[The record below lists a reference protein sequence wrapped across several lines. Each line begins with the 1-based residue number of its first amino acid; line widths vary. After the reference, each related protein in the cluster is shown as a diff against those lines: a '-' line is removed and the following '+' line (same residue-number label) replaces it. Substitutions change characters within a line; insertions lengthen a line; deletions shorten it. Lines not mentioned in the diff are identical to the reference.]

1 MSKISYRRGAL
12 AMAVA
17 LMSANVQAANAPQ
30 PASSHTAQANKAFG
44 TALPLADQQDFQ
56 DAQRGLIATLPDRL
70 VKADAGGVAWDGA
83 RFDFI
88 KGDAPD
94 SVNPSLWR
102 QEKLNNQ
109 HGLFKVMEGLYQV
122 RGYDVSNMSIIAGKE
137 GWIVVDPLTSAE
149 MARATMDFV
158 QQQLGKR
165 PITAVIFTHGHV
177 DHFGGIRGI
186 VDEADVKSG
195 KVRVVAPEGFM
206 ESAVAENVLAGNA
219 MSRRAQYQFGMFL
232 PWNAQGAV
240 GTGLGKTG
248 SKGNIGMVAPNEIIS
263 KTGQQLTLD
272 GVRMV
277 FQMANGS
284 EAPSEFMFYLPDMK
298 ALCFAEVLSNTMHN
312 IYTLR
317 GAKVR
322 DALGWSKYINQLL
335 DAYPEAEVGFTSHHW
350 PVWGK
355 ERVRARI
362 TNQRDMYRY
371 IHDEALRLANSGVTM
386 DDLANVTYY
395 PKALRNDFSTHG
407 YYGTLSHNLRA
418 VYNFYLG
425 FYDGNP
431 ATLNPLPRVDNA
443 KQYVAAM
450 GGANAVLAKMKDAHA
465 RGDYRWAVEIG
476 NHLVF
481 AQPDNKAAREQQA
494 AALEQLGYQA
504 ESGIWR
510 NEYLSAAHELRSGVD
525 KKFALSTHGADLV
538 RAMPMEML
546 FDYLAVRLNHE
557 KADGLA
563 LGINVRFTDTGE
575 RYALEL
581 SNSVL
586 HNTRDRELKQP
597 NATLE
602 VTQAALLKLLLKQ
615 ATMPQLVQGGELK
628 LSGDPQALG
637 ALFGKLEQFEA
648 QFPIVTP

>member
-44 TALPLADQQDFQ
+44 AALPLADQQDFQ

-70 VKADAGGVAWDGA
+70 IKAATGGTAWDGA

-109 HGLFKVMEGLYQV
+109 HGLFKVMDGLYQV
-122 RGYDVSNMSIIAGKE
+122 RGYDISNMSIIAGKE

-149 MARATMDFV
+149 VARATMDFV

-186 VDEADVKSG
+186 VDEADIKSG

-232 PWNAQGAV
+232 PWGAQGAV

-248 SKGNIGMVAPNEIIS
+248 SKGNIGMVAPNEIVS

-298 ALCFAEVLSNTMHN
+298 ALCFAEVLNNTMHN

-335 DAYPEAEVGFTSHHW
+335 DAYPDAEVGFTSHNW

-355 ERVRARI
+355 ERVRGRI

-386 DDLANVTYY
+386 EDLANVTYY

-407 YYGTLSHNLRA
+407 YYGTLSHNLRG

-431 ATLNPLPRVDNA
+431 ATLNPLPRVDSA
-443 KQYVAAM
+443 RQYVAAM
-450 GGANAVLAKMKDAHA
+450 GGANAVLAKMKEAHA
-465 RGDYRWAVEIG
+465 KGDYRWAVEIG

-504 ESGIWR
+504 ESGVWR
-510 NEYLSAAHELRSGVD
+510 NEYLSAAQELRAGVD

-615 ATMPQLVQGGELK
+615 ATMPQLVQGGELT

-637 ALFGKLEQFEA
+637 ALFGKLDQFEA